1 MRAEINHSLDVI
13 DAMLEP
19 SAGSDSIYPNGSQDP
34 ELRADLKYN
43 IEKVQD
49 AYMELIQQA
58 LRLLMSNR
66 TDESHQLLQLERQN
80 LASTFERIGTL
91 IEDVSEADEP
101 LIKSAIEYLFTR
113 ARLVD
118 ELKMFPAFGMEL
130 LDRLTLDESIDAT
143 IDYMEAV
150 MTGKKNLFSRVVDA
164 LTELQTNEGP

>member
-150 MTGKKNLFSRVVDA
+150 MTGKKNLFSRVVDG

>member
-150 MTGKKNLFSRVVDA
+150 MTGKKNLYSRVVDA

>member
-19 SAGSDSIYPNGSQDP
+19 GSGSHHAA
-34 ELRADLKYN
+34 LRQDLKHN

-58 LRLLMSNR
+58 LSLLMSDR
-66 TDESHQLLQLERQN
+66 MDDSHELLQNQREQLS
-80 LASTFERIGTL
+80 STFERIGTL
-91 IEDVSEADEP
+91 IDDISETNEA
-101 LIKSAIEYLFTR
+101 LIKSAVEYLFTR

-130 LDRLTLDESIDAT
+130 LERLTLDESIDAT

-150 MTGKKNLFSRVVDA
+150 MTGKKNLFSRVLNA
-164 LTELQTNEGP
+164 LAEVPTS

>member
-80 LASTFERIGTL
+80 LASTFERIATL